1 MCRSR
6 PTERLFNK
14 FAKHLIPKGTNVVT
28 KLLNKIYSR
37 ISIEEKFKRV
47 IRTYIKQRI
56 IIRMKYFNY
65 NNQLI
70 KQKRKYKIQFQKL
83 NKLRKIV
90 T

>member
-14 FAKHLIPKGTNVVT
+14 FTKHLIPKGTNVVT

-56 IIRMKYFNY
+56 IIHMKYFNY
-65 NNQLI
+65 NNQLL
-70 KQKRKYKIQFQKL
+70 KQKKEVQNSISK
-83 NKLRKIV
+83 